1 MDLIGIY
8 KTFHPNTAEH
18 TFIFPTAD
26 HGTFSQIEHPLMRKA
41 SLSKNIG
48 NWSNSWS
55 SITSERSKT
64 TSQQQEKLQN
74 THKLMEVR
82 HTLRNNEQALAET
95 QKEIKAFL
103 NWMKR
108 TELAKAGGIQWQ
120 PAYRKFIGLKS
131 HSKKPERAQI
141 KDASSALKKNNPD
154 TSQPK

>member
-1 MDLIGIY
+1 MVLYHIRKEQDY
-8 KTFHPNTAEH
+8 QSATREAPEH
-18 TFIFPTAD
+18 T
-26 HGTFSQIEHPLMRKA
+26 
-41 SLSKNIG
+41 
-48 NWSNSWS
+48 
-55 SITSERSKT
+55 
-64 TSQQQEKLQN
+64 
-74 THKLMEVR
+74 KLMEVR

-108 TELAKAGGIQWQ
+108 TELAKAGGVQWQ
-120 PAYRKFIGLKS
+120 PAYKKFIGLKS